1 MNVYR
6 FRNIEYL
13 LGDEYQEL
21 EKQTIYFASPDEL
34 NDPMEGFRDIVW
46 SGDRIVWTNFFKHF
60 IYCLHESYLQLIR
73 TRDSKK
79 LDVDNIPILDRWD
92 KIPTSEGQRLFD
104 DIWRRFLNLPNIP
117 EIIEALANTNRK
129 IRYRELECYLR
140 VIQYGFLP
148 QILGSSFASELVSES
163 GKQEQTKVRSYYQEI
178 VERIPILITQRDC
191 AESEE
196 EFDLTFRKIE
206 ELNNNDRI
214 IQQLN
219 ILNSTGKL
227 WNERQLMILEFP
239 KIYLNEIEKLLWHGW
254 YTACFV
260 EDYHNSSMWAHYGD
274 KHEGACLI
282 IESGHIGTL
291 VALQLYRMADEGKRP
306 TMPRTIVPFFRV
318 DYVNKPAEVD
328 FFLSIGMITAE
339 EVMKLWY
346 TDEDGNVSKCAARL
360 QDDNDTFNWRDT
372 YWHNFYRDI
381 TAKTKDWKYEQ
392 ECRLILESML
402 DEYDKKK
409 NRTLAYDFNSLKGII
424 FGINTSDEHKL
435 RIIDTIKRKCR
446 EHKRTDF
453 KFYQAYYSPEEGNI
467 QKYRIPLPPLDGT
480 AVSEG
485 QAS

>member
-1 MNVYR
+1 MNTPTTSNTLYR
-6 FRNIEYL
+6 FRSIEAL
-13 LGDEYQEL
+13 LDKYQEL
-21 EKQTIYFASPDEL
+21 EKQAIYFASPDEL

-46 SGDRIVWTNFFKHF
+46 RGDRIVWTNFFKHF
-60 IYCLHESYLQLIR
+60 IYCLHESYSQLIR

-79 LDVDNIPILDRWD
+79 LDVDNIPILGCWD
-92 KIPTSEGQRLFD
+92 KIPSSEARKLFNAA
-104 DIWRRFLNLPNIP
+104 WHRFLNLPNIP

-140 VIQYGFLP
+140 AIQYGFLP

-178 VERIPILITQRDC
+178 VERIPILITRRDC

-196 EFDLTFRKIE
+196 EFDITFRKIE

-239 KIYLNEIEKLLWHGW
+239 KIYLSEIEKLLWHGW

-260 EDYHNSSMWAHYGD
+260 GDYHNSSMWAHYGD

-291 VALQLYRMADEGKRP
+291 IALQLYRMADEGKRP

-318 DYVNKPAEVD
+318 DYANKPAEVD

-360 QDDNDTFNWRDT
+360 QDDNGTFNWRDT

-402 DEYDKKK
+402 DEYDEKK

-424 FGINTSDEHKL
+424 FGINTSDQDKL
-435 RIIDTIKRKCR
+435 RIIKIIQNKWEKYD
-446 EHKRTDF
+446 RTDF
-453 KFYQAYYSPEEGNI
+453 KFYQAYYSEETGNI
-467 QKYRIPLPPLDGT
+467 RKYELPVDF
-480 AVSEG
+480 S
-485 QAS
+485 